1 MITVTLQDTDLP
13 AGEYGLDGVDILE
26 SVLQTVVDEFMQAHG
41 LFPEFRSR
49 HEGVAIIEEEFL
61 EFRDAAFWPHK
72 EETGDADE
80 EVKQLAAMSIRC
92 LTDISYGDKDA

>member
-1 MITVTLQDTDLP
+1 MIEVTLQDTNLP
-13 AGEYGLDGVDILE
+13 AGGIRTDTNTAVLE
-26 SVLQTVVDEFMQAHG
+26 AVLQSVVDEFMQAHG

-80 EVKQLAAMSIRC
+80 EAKQLAAMAIRYM
-92 LTDISYGDKDA
+92 TDISYGSV